1 MGRFANLLS
10 EFISSNKDAGEVD
23 NTYIYIYWSEDFNLE
38 YN

>member
-10 EFISSNKDAGEVD
+10 ELISSNKDAGEVD
-23 NTYIYIYWSEDFNLE
+23 NTYIYWSEDFNLE